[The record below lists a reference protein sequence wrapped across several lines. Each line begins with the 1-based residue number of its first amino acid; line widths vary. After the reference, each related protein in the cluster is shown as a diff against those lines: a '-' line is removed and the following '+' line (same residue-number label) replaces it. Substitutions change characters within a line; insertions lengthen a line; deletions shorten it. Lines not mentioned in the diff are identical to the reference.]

1 MENNFETI
9 LKNNTFVGIVEDNQD
24 PDKKMRLKIR
34 VPYLHGS
41 KEQIP
46 TDNLPWSS
54 PKKINDIIYNLPS
67 INKIINVTFP
77 TGELL
82 FPQWE
87 NVEHLDVNLQK
98 KIESLS
104 DNDYTKFISLCYN
117 HNTQIFISNDE
128 GLNLYHKKSGFQ
140 VKDNGDVV
148 TRLNGNGTNYYIG
161 DDNASQSAMLGNHFI
176 AFMDKLMNTLP
187 NAYIDSMTVPC
198 IPQPALLQLIL
209 EYQTL
214 RKTFLSNN
222 VYISDNNT
230 ISRNNINTER
240 QIGDNFETIKEN
252 KDLNIKIRELEV
264 AEVKQELQKEQD
276 KLLKNGTKTDEV
288 INNEDGLLARQN
300 INDLNQHVEE
310 LKNTK
315 TETVEIN
322 EIEPTHEAS
331 NIEEDNYWTDFY
343 NDDNQQSDVINI
355 SGPTADDYWEPEY
368 FYPPKAE
375 ESKNVGGIIKS
386 GGTRSGR
393 QSMRQ
398 FVPTN
403 KEELNFNILPAPNMI
418 SSFMSYNKAIFSS
431 TAKKMNIENTPDNNA
446 HLRNLVSVF
455 STYWDITFKFFKE
468 KLGYILILN
477 SAYRNFEVNKAV
489 GGSTTSQHKTGSAL
503 DIILTPDGN
512 ASLDNRKNNLL
523 FYFLKHRFD
532 NFGQLIWEDNAG
544 DGPRWCHISLNNAGR
559 TGQILQLVGGVIKEP
574 NEETVRILKQYGI
587 WDDSKE
593 DKIYNV

>member
-9 LKNNTFVGIVEDNQD
+9 LKNNTFVGIVEDNKD
-24 PDKKMRLKIR
+24 TDKKMRLKIR

-87 NVEHLDVNLQK
+87 NVEHFDINLQK

-161 DDNASQSAMLGNHFI
+161 DDNASQSAILGNHFI

-187 NAYIDSMTVPC
+187 TAYIDSNAGPC
-198 IPQPALLQLIL
+198 IPQPSLLQLIT
-209 EYQTL
+209 EYQGL
-214 RKTFLSNN
+214 KKTFLSNN
-222 VYISDNNT
+222 VFISDNLT
-230 ISRNNINTER
+230 ISRNRINTVR
-240 QIGDNFETIKEN
+240 QTGDNFETIKEN
-252 KDLNIKIRELEV
+252 KNLELQIRELEV
-264 AEVKQELQKEQD
+264 AEVKEELQKEQD
-276 KLLKNGTKTDEV
+276 KIIQNDTKTDEV

-300 INDLNQHVEE
+300 QNDLNEHINE

-315 TETVEIN
+315 TEDVEIN
-322 EIEPTHEAS
+322 EDEKS
-331 NIEEDNYWTDFY
+331 NEGTEIDQNDYWAEFY
-343 NDDNQQSDVINI
+343 KNDNQQSDII
-355 SGPTADDYWEPEY
+355 GGDLTQDDYWEPEY
-368 FYPPKAE
+368 YYPPKPE
-375 ESKNVGGIIKS
+375 FSQNVGGVVNID
-386 GGTRSGR
+386 GTRRGR
-393 QSMRQ
+393 TSI
-398 FVPTN
+398 PKNLKTT
-403 KEELNFNILPAPNMI
+403 KEELNFDILPKPGMI
-418 SSFMSYNKAIFSS
+418 SKFMTYDKAIFSS
-431 TAKKMNIENTPDNNA
+431 TAKNMKIENTPDNND
-446 HLRNLVSVF
+446 HLQNLVYTF

-489 GGSTTSQHKTGSAL
+489 GGSLTSQHKSGSAL

-512 ASLDNRKNNLL
+512 PALNNRKNNLL
-523 FYFLKHRFD
+523 FYYLKHRFN

-544 DGPRWCHISLNNAGR
+544 DGPRWCHISLNNAGK

-587 WDDSKE
+587 WDESKE
-593 DKIYNV
+593 NKVYNV